1 MQVAL
6 IIVLVVAAGL
16 VILWIL
22 AERKAAQTG
31 QQLED
36 TTSRLKTTEADLART
51 SASLDE
57 RTATAAKLETG
68 LADLEKERDF
78 LAAQLDETAQQLTS
92 SSAALTESTEALR
105 KRTELAD
112 AQAMQID
119 TLSAARD
126 ELQQR
131 LHVAEDRIV
140 TLAARPGV
148 VVGELST
155 EDSNAEMLWD
165 LEVARSERAWRN
177 SVAINPVDDPSP
189 FESTKDPVRTAV
201 EIEASALREDV
212 GAMITVDWNAPLIE
226 SPSRRLIVVR
236 VAQEMLA
243 LASRAPGAAKLLV
256 SEDGDAGELKLEFET
271 VEADSQVIN
280 LIPPRI
286 SSDLID
292 VRNDSGLSVT
302 VRAEP
307 KSA

>member
-1 MQVAL
+1 MWV
-6 IIVLVVAAGL
+6 
-16 VILWIL
+16 L
-22 AERKAAQTG
+22 AERKASQLAEAKDEVAKRLATTESNLTSMTRLRTAAQTKA
-31 QQLED
+31 E
-36 TTSRLKTTEADLART
+36 
-51 SASLDE
+51 
-57 RTATAAKLETG
+57 G
-68 LADLEKERDF
+68 LAAEKAAVENERNQVRLQ
-78 LAAQLDETAQQLTS
+78 LADVD
-92 SSAALTESTEALR
+92 EALR
-105 KRTELAD
+105 KRTDLAD

-126 ELQQR
+126 ELQER
-131 LHVAEDRIV
+131 LNAAEERIV

-189 FESTKDPVRTAV
+189 FETSDDPVRTAI

-212 GAMITVDWNAPLIE
+212 GAMISVDWSAEAIQ

-236 VAQEMLA
+236 VAQELLA
-243 LASRAPGAAKLLV
+243 LASRAPGAAKLV
-256 SEDGDAGELKLEFET
+256 VAQDADGELTLEFET
-271 VEADSQVIN
+271 VDETSEVIN
-280 LIPPRI
+280 LIPPQI
-286 SSDLID
+286 SNDLID
-292 VRNDSGLSVT
+292 VRNDTSLSVT